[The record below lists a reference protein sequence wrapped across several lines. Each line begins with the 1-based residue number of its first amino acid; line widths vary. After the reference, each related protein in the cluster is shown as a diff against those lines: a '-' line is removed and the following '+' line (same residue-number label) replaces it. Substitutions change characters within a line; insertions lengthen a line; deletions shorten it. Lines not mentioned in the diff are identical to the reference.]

1 MFLGLYVKVTGNTF
15 YRFVGDFTGF
25 VDMCVDHIPPPSSG
39 ARRKVE
45 HTYTGP
51 LDDSELA
58 TSMLSCDPN
67 VRNLLLPSS
76 LEISSIF

>member
-1 MFLGLYVKVTGNTF
+1 MFCLYLGVIITNAYC
-15 YRFVGDFTGF
+15 RFVGDFTGF
-25 VDMCVDHIPPPSSG
+25 VDMCVDHIPPPSHG

-58 TSMLSCDPN
+58 TSMLSCDPD
-67 VRNLLLPSS
+67 VSYLRSIHLYYC
-76 LEISSIF
+76 ISIL